1 MKTKSITAAEKTF
14 LKKLGAR
21 IRKLRLE
28 RGWTLEDTEE
38 HGWPDWTH
46 MQQVETGKNI
56 TVVTLRRIAKLY
68 KISPAEIWKDL

>member
-1 MKTKSITAAEKTF
+1 MKTKSIGAADKAF

-56 TVVTLRRIAKLY
+56 TVVTFRRIAKLY
-68 KISPAEIWKDL
+68 KISPADLWNDL

>member
-1 MKTKSITAAEKTF
+1 MKTKSISPADKAF

-56 TVVTLRRIAKLY
+56 TVVTFRRIAKLY
-68 KISPAEIWKDL
+68 KISPADLWNDL

>member
-1 MKTKSITAAEKTF
+1 MKTKSITAAEKAF

-28 RGWTLEDTEE
+28 KGWTLEDTEE

-56 TVVTLRRIAKLY
+56 TIVTFRRIAKLY
-68 KISPAEIWKDL
+68 KISPAELWKDL

>member
-1 MKTKSITAAEKTF
+1 MPSNTLTSNDRIF

-21 IRKLRLE
+21 LRKLRQE
-28 RGWTLEDTEE
+28 RGWTLEQTEE

-46 MQQVETGKNI
+46 LQKIEAGKNI

-68 KISPAEIWKDL
+68 TVSAAKLWDGL